1 VVSPHPR
8 MRLHSQMANASIRE
22 VDNIQGREPCLMSPE
37 DAESH
42 GIKDGDLVE
51 IYNKRGAILVG
62 ARVDKRIMKGVLS
75 IYEGCWPSP
84 DSKGRC
90 NSGLINFVTSDKA
103 SSQLSQATTAN
114 TVLVKMKKC
123 TDPDG
128 PNTAYSKPAIIESSI
143 NVDPAVYGLTRV
155 AGLKAMV
162 AADLGPGE
170 KIFYERCTVC
180 HGPKD
185 TTHFTQLQWKGI
197 TQSMFPRAGLN
208 DNERSLVMDFLL
220 KNAKDAM

>member
-1 VVSPHPR
+1 
-8 MRLHSQMANASIRE
+8 
-22 VDNIQGREPCLMSPE
+22 
-37 DAESH
+37 
-42 GIKDGDLVE
+42 
-51 IYNKRGAILVG
+51 
-62 ARVDKRIMKGVLS
+62 MKGVIS
-75 IYEGCWPSP
+75 IYEGGWPSP

-103 SSQLSQATTAN
+103 SSKLSQATTAN
-114 TVLVKMKKC
+114 TSLVKMKKC
-123 TDPDG
+123 TDPEG
-128 PNTAYSKPAIIESSI
+128 PNTAYSKPAIIESGI
-143 NVDPAVYGLTRV
+143 KVDPALYGLTRV
-155 AGLKAMV
+155 ASLKDMV
-162 AADLGPGE
+162 AADLDPGE